1 MTLKQ
6 IQYLVERSL
15 DIQIDVKG
23 REGKRIEAKR
33 LAIWIARREGFVYRL
48 IGESWGINHDTAI
61 HHQKKMQ
68 GLIEV
73 QDKETLQLIYRA
85 TGLDM
90 THKNIY
96 SPRLSEEDK
105 DLLEMYRG
113 VLSDVPI
120 GKEYEVRDRIKLF
133 IRGLNIKPENKQ
145 AEVILS
151 NCINIE

>member
-61 HHQKKMQ
+61 HHQKNME

-73 QDKETLQLIYRA
+73 QDKKTLDFIYN
-85 TGLDM
+85 TVGLDM
-90 THKNIY
+90 THKEIY
-96 SPRLSEEDK
+96 SPRLSKEDK
-105 DLLEMYRG
+105 ELLETYRD
-113 VLSDVPI
+113 VL
-120 GKEYEVRDRIKLF
+120 RDDITMM
-133 IRGLNIKPENKQ
+133 GLEINKDKK
-145 AEVILS
+145 
-151 NCINIE
+151 